1 VILLDAYALVALLR
15 GEAAGDEVEKL
26 VCTRDCAATL
36 VNVSECVDV
45 SCRVYGRAFE
55 DVREVFGR
63 LAVSELLLVVAP
75 NEETAFRAGDLRQTH
90 YAKRT
95 CEISLADCYL
105 IAGAGT
111 DDEIATADPAVAAVA
126 RAEGIAIV
134 PLPDSSGRRP

>member
-1 VILLDAYALVALLR
+1 MILLDAYALVALLR
-15 GEAAGDEVEKL
+15 GEAAGGEVEAL
-26 VCTRDCAATL
+26 VRTGDCAATL

-45 SCRVYGRAFE
+45 SCRVYGRTFE
-55 DVREVFGR
+55 EVRDVFGR
-63 LAVSELLLVVAP
+63 LAVSEVLVAVAP
-75 NEETAFRAGDLRQTH
+75 DEETAFRAGDLRQTH

-105 IAGAGT
+105 IAAAGA
-111 DDEIATADPAVAAVA
+111 DDQIATADPAVAAVA